1 VADSLLAGMK
11 RSPSDMLLHTPTQ
24 TVRTV
29 ERDLAAAKRAA
40 AREAAGAE
48 REIMALKRQVAAQQ
62 ADAKDD
68 GDMLAGCRES
78 IENLRKEKA
87 EMKIELDAAKNTA
100 IAVYN
105 CAMTLRGTE
114 QRTQEKA
121 AWLLKKAQK
130 YKRALK
136 KAGGGAY

>member
-1 VADSLLAGMK
+1 MK
-11 RSPSDMLLHTPTQ
+11 RSPSDMLLQTPTQ

-29 ERDLAAAKRAA
+29 ERDLTAAKRAA
-40 AREAAGAE
+40 AREVADAE

-62 ADAKDD
+62 ADAK
-68 GDMLAGCRES
+68 MLAGCRES

-100 IAVYN
+100 IAIYN
-105 CAMTLRGTE
+105 CAVTLQGRV
-114 QRTQEKA
+114 QRAQDKE
-121 AWLLKKAQK
+121 AWLLKKAKK

-136 KAGGGAY
+136 KVGAY

>member
-1 VADSLLAGMK
+1 MK
-11 RSPSDMLLHTPTQ
+11 RSPSDMLLQTPTQ

-62 ADAKDD
+62 ADAK
-68 GDMLAGCRES
+68 MLAGCRES
-78 IENLRKEKA
+78 IEKLRKEKA
-87 EMKIELDAAKNTA
+87 EMKIEFDAAKDTA
-100 IAVYN
+100 IAIYN
-105 CAMTLRGTE
+105 CAVTLQATVQRG
-114 QRTQEKA
+114 QGKA
-121 AWLLKKAQK
+121 AWLLKKAKK

-136 KAGGGAY
+136 KVGVY